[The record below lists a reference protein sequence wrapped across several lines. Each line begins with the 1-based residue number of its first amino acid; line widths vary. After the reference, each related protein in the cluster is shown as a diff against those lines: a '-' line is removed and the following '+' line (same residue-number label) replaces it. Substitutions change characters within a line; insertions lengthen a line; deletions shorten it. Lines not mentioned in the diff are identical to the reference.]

1 MIENT
6 IFLFTILFRQFT
18 IGVML
23 FNLVEL
29 YYTFYIFGGMG
40 MTSRIKGFYLL
51 SVEERVKL
59 IAEKSKLTNE
69 EVEALNSGISLEL
82 ADAMVENVIGHIS
95 IPLGVAANFK
105 VNGKEVFIPMATEEP
120 SVIAAASNA
129 ARAAYELGGIFT
141 SSSGTVMR
149 GQIQVLNIDDPH
161 AARAKIFEHKDE
173 IIEHCNAK
181 DPTLVKLGGGVK
193 DVEVHL
199 IDTAKETMVV
209 VHLIV
214 DTKDA
219 MGANAVNTMAE
230 SVSPLIERITNGRV
244 VLRIISNLADKRIVR
259 ARGEF
264 STEMLGGIAIAKNI
278 VSAYE
283 FADSDPYRAAT
294 HNKGVMNGIT
304 AAVLASGND
313 TRAVEAGAHAY
324 AARSGRYRSLTTW
337 ELNKAGNLVG
347 TLELPLAVGIVGGA
361 TKTHPVAK
369 AALKIMDVQSAE
381 ELASYIAA
389 VGLVENLASLRA
401 LSAEGIQSGHM
412 RLHAKNLAVMAGATG
427 DIIDRIVQQA
437 VEEKDFRY
445 DRVLEITNSL
455 RGE

>member
-1 MIENT
+1 
-6 IFLFTILFRQFT
+6 
-18 IGVML
+18 
-23 FNLVEL
+23 
-29 YYTFYIFGGMG
+29 MG

-51 SVEERVKL
+51 SVEDRIKL

-193 DVEVHL
+193 DIEVHL

-264 STEMLGGIAIAKNI
+264 STEMLGGIEIAKNI

-337 ELNKAGNLVG
+337 ELNKKGNLVG

-427 DIIDRIVQQA
+427 DIIDRVVQQA

>member
-1 MIENT
+1 MIEIT

-29 YYTFYIFGGMG
+29 YYTFCIFGGMG

-51 SVEERVKL
+51 SVEERIKL

-264 STEMLGGIAIAKNI
+264 STEMLGGIEIAKNI

-283 FADSDPYRAAT
+283 FADADPYRAAT

-337 ELNKAGNLVG
+337 ELNKEGNLVG

-369 AALKIMDVQSAE
+369 AALKIMDVLSAE

-427 DIIDRIVQQA
+427 DIIDRVVQQA

>member
-1 MIENT
+1 
-6 IFLFTILFRQFT
+6 
-18 IGVML
+18 
-23 FNLVEL
+23 
-29 YYTFYIFGGMG
+29 MG

-51 SVEERVKL
+51 SVEERIKL
-59 IAEKSKLTNE
+59 IAEKSRLTNE

-193 DVEVHL
+193 DIEVHL

-264 STEMLGGIAIAKNI
+264 STEMLGGIEIAKNI

-337 ELNKAGNLVG
+337 ELNKEGNLVG

-427 DIIDRIVQQA
+427 DIIDRVVQQA

>member
-1 MIENT
+1 
-6 IFLFTILFRQFT
+6 
-18 IGVML
+18 
-23 FNLVEL
+23 
-29 YYTFYIFGGMG
+29 MG

-51 SVEERVKL
+51 SVEERIKL

-95 IPLGVAANFK
+95 VPLGVAANFK

-129 ARAAYELGGIFT
+129 ARAAYDLGGIFT

-230 SVSPLIERITNGRV
+230 SVSPLIERITSGRV

-264 STEMLGGIAIAKNI
+264 STEMLGGIDIAKNI

-283 FADSDPYRAAT
+283 FADADPYRAAT

-427 DIIDRIVQQA
+427 DIIDRVVQQA

>member
-1 MIENT
+1 
-6 IFLFTILFRQFT
+6 
-18 IGVML
+18 
-23 FNLVEL
+23 
-29 YYTFYIFGGMG
+29 MG

-51 SVEERVKL
+51 SVEERIKL
-59 IAEKSKLTNE
+59 IAEKSNLTNE

-264 STEMLGGIAIAKNI
+264 STEMLGGIEIAKNI

-427 DIIDRIVQQA
+427 DIIDRVVQQA

>member
-1 MIENT
+1 
-6 IFLFTILFRQFT
+6 
-18 IGVML
+18 
-23 FNLVEL
+23 
-29 YYTFYIFGGMG
+29 MG

-51 SVEERVKL
+51 SVEERIKL

-264 STEMLGGIAIAKNI
+264 STEMLGGIEIAKNI

-427 DIIDRIVQQA
+427 DIIDRVVQQA
-437 VEEKDFRY
+437 VGEKDFRY

>member
-1 MIENT
+1 
-6 IFLFTILFRQFT
+6 
-18 IGVML
+18 
-23 FNLVEL
+23 
-29 YYTFYIFGGMG
+29 MG
-40 MTSRIKGFYLL
+40 MVSRIKGFYLL
-51 SVEERVKL
+51 SVEERIKL
-59 IAEKSKLTNE
+59 IGEQSNLTNE
-69 EVEALNSGISLEL
+69 EVEALKSGLPLEL
-82 ADAMVENVIGHIS
+82 ADAMIENVIGHIS
-95 IPLGVAANFK
+95 VPLGVAANFK

-149 GQIQVLNIDDPH
+149 GQIQVLNIEDPH
-161 AARAKIFEHKDE
+161 AARAKVFEYKDE

-193 DVEVHL
+193 DIEVHL

-264 STEMLGGIAIAKNI
+264 STEMLGSMEIAKNI

-283 FADSDPYRAAT
+283 FADADPYRAAT

-369 AALKIMDVQSAE
+369 VALKIMGVQSAE

-427 DIIDRIVQQA
+427 DIIDRVVQQA

>member
-1 MIENT
+1 
-6 IFLFTILFRQFT
+6 
-18 IGVML
+18 
-23 FNLVEL
+23 
-29 YYTFYIFGGMG
+29 

-51 SVEERVKL
+51 SVEERIKL
-59 IAEKSKLTNE
+59 IAEKSNLTKE
-69 EVEALNSGISLEL
+69 EVEALKSGISLEL

-95 IPLGVAANFK
+95 VPLGVAANFK

-161 AARAKIFEHKDE
+161 AARTKIFEHKDE

-264 STEMLGGIAIAKNI
+264 STDMLGGIEIAKNI

-283 FADSDPYRAAT
+283 FADADPYRAAT

-369 AALKIMDVQSAE
+369 TALKIMDVQSAE

-427 DIIDRIVQQA
+427 DIIDRVVQQA

>member
-1 MIENT
+1 
-6 IFLFTILFRQFT
+6 
-18 IGVML
+18 
-23 FNLVEL
+23 
-29 YYTFYIFGGMG
+29 

-51 SVEERVKL
+51 SVEERIKL
-59 IAEKSKLTNE
+59 IAEKSRLTNE

-193 DVEVHL
+193 DIEVHL

-264 STEMLGGIAIAKNI
+264 STEMLGGIEIAKNI

-337 ELNKAGNLVG
+337 ELNKKGNLVG

-427 DIIDRIVQQA
+427 DIIDRVVQQA

>member
-1 MIENT
+1 
-6 IFLFTILFRQFT
+6 
-18 IGVML
+18 
-23 FNLVEL
+23 
-29 YYTFYIFGGMG
+29 

-51 SVEERVKL
+51 SVEERIKL

-264 STEMLGGIAIAKNI
+264 STEMLGGIEIAKNI

-283 FADSDPYRAAT
+283 FADADPYRAAT

-337 ELNKAGNLVG
+337 ELNKEGNLVG

-369 AALKIMDVQSAE
+369 AALKIMDVLSAE

-427 DIIDRIVQQA
+427 DIIDRVVQQA

>member
-1 MIENT
+1 MIENA

-427 DIIDRIVQQA
+427 DIIDRVVQQA

>member
-1 MIENT
+1 
-6 IFLFTILFRQFT
+6 
-18 IGVML
+18 
-23 FNLVEL
+23 
-29 YYTFYIFGGMG
+29 

-51 SVEERVKL
+51 SVEERIKL
-59 IAEKSKLTNE
+59 IAEQSNLTNE
-69 EVEALNSGISLEL
+69 EVEALKSGLPLEL

-95 IPLGVAANFK
+95 VPLGVAANFK

-264 STEMLGGIAIAKNI
+264 STEMLGGIEIAKNI

-283 FADSDPYRAAT
+283 FADADPYRAAT

-361 TKTHPVAK
+361 TKTHPAAK
-369 AALKIMDVQSAE
+369 AALKIMGVQSAE

-427 DIIDRIVQQA
+427 DIIDRVVQQA

>member
-1 MIENT
+1 
-6 IFLFTILFRQFT
+6 
-18 IGVML
+18 
-23 FNLVEL
+23 
-29 YYTFYIFGGMG
+29 MG

-51 SVEERVKL
+51 SVEERIKL

-95 IPLGVAANFK
+95 VPLGVAANFK

-129 ARAAYELGGIFT
+129 ARAAYDLGGIFT

-264 STEMLGGIAIAKNI
+264 STEMLGGIDIAKNI

-283 FADSDPYRAAT
+283 FADADPYRAAT

-381 ELASYIAA
+381 ELTSYIAA

-427 DIIDRIVQQA
+427 DIIDRVVQQA

>member
-1 MIENT
+1 
-6 IFLFTILFRQFT
+6 
-18 IGVML
+18 
-23 FNLVEL
+23 
-29 YYTFYIFGGMG
+29 MG

-51 SVEERVKL
+51 SVEERIKL

-95 IPLGVAANFK
+95 VPLGVAANFK

-129 ARAAYELGGIFT
+129 ARAAYDLGGIFT

-264 STEMLGGIAIAKNI
+264 STEMLGGIEIAKNI

-283 FADSDPYRAAT
+283 FADADPYRAAT

-427 DIIDRIVQQA
+427 DIIDRVVQQA

>member
-18 IGVML
+18 IGVIL

-209 VHLIV
+209 LHLIV

-427 DIIDRIVQQA
+427 DIIDRVVQQA

>member
-1 MIENT
+1 
-6 IFLFTILFRQFT
+6 
-18 IGVML
+18 
-23 FNLVEL
+23 
-29 YYTFYIFGGMG
+29 

-51 SVEERVKL
+51 SVEERIKL
-59 IAEKSKLTNE
+59 IAEKSRLTNE

-193 DVEVHL
+193 DIEVHL

-264 STEMLGGIAIAKNI
+264 STEMLGGIEIAKNI

-337 ELNKAGNLVG
+337 ELNKEGNLVG

-427 DIIDRIVQQA
+427 DIIDRVVQQA

>member
-1 MIENT
+1 
-6 IFLFTILFRQFT
+6 
-18 IGVML
+18 
-23 FNLVEL
+23 
-29 YYTFYIFGGMG
+29 MG

-51 SVEERVKL
+51 SVEERIKL

-264 STEMLGGIAIAKNI
+264 STEMLGGIDIAKNI

-283 FADSDPYRAAT
+283 FADADPYRAAT

-427 DIIDRIVQQA
+427 DIIDRVVQQA

>member
-1 MIENT
+1 
-6 IFLFTILFRQFT
+6 
-18 IGVML
+18 
-23 FNLVEL
+23 
-29 YYTFYIFGGMG
+29 

-51 SVEERVKL
+51 SVEERIKL
-59 IAEKSKLTNE
+59 IAEKSNLTNE
-69 EVEALNSGISLEL
+69 EVEALKSGISLEL

-95 IPLGVAANFK
+95 VPLGVAANFK

-149 GQIQVLNIDDPH
+149 GQIQVLNIEDPH
-161 AARAKIFEHKDE
+161 AARAKIFEHKNE
-173 IIEHCNAK
+173 IIEHCNGK

-193 DVEVHL
+193 DIEVHL

-264 STEMLGGIAIAKNI
+264 STEMLGGIEIAKNI

-283 FADSDPYRAAT
+283 FADADPYRAAT

-427 DIIDRIVQQA
+427 DIIDRVVQQA